1 MKRPKALGKSESG
14 QMLMLDSHR
23 QRCSRANTA
32 HLKVEEPGARQELRH
47 ENVVELSLAQGATA
61 KALK

>member
-14 QMLMLDSHR
+14 QMLDSHR

-47 ENVVELSLAQGATA
+47 KNVVELSLAQGATA